1 LRSKLC
7 GLNKVL
13 VNGYNLR
20 QLFYEEW
27 NVKLS
32 VSIIKEKSFDFAVDI
47 IKFYKQMYRE
57 DKDMVLSK
65 QILRSGTSIGA
76 NVKEGVSAQS
86 KKDFLN
92 KMNIALKEANETE
105 YWIELFIGAGYIKEK
120 QPEILYKCKEIC
132 RMLSSTVSTTKK
144 HLDLE

>member
-1 LRSKLC
+1 MRS
-7 GLNKVL
+7 
-13 VNGYNLR
+13 
-20 QLFYEEW
+20 
-27 NVKLS
+27 VKLS
-32 VSIIKEKSFDFAVDI
+32 VSIIKEKSFKFGVDI
-47 IKFYKQMYRE
+47 IKFYRQMVNE
-57 DKDMVLSK
+57 NKDMVLSK

-105 YWIELFIGAGYIKEK
+105 YWIELFIETGYIEDK
-120 QPEILYKCKEIC
+120 QPQILYKCKELC

-144 HLDLE
+144 NLDLE